1 MVALPATPV
10 AATLE
15 LNSWARSSD
24 RRAAGNQSRGYIN
37 LAPLSQCGQN
47 DATIGPPGVLRGGRA
62 YVCVFVDFGC
72 DYRRGRGRAHRSGPA
87 VEQERDYDASI
98 VTPGAVAIVGGLI
111 LIGLALAVRALGRI
125 EKALA
130 ARPLSHPVLQEETA
144 APAVEEP
151 AAAAAPPRPYPIPAQ
166 ASRRA
171 SAAAVAGCGYSP
183 GAARRRR
190 VGAAREKFPSL
201 VRLDNAP
208 VVDDAEVSLSP
219 KPSVRADEAAAEANN
234 AVAQQTN
241 GATPP
246 RIEPR
251 LEVQARPASRP
262 PQAKNWTAVWP
273 KKQRPGREA
282 PAPAAEKAVPQQP
295 PALPVEPMLTP
306 EPVQFQFREP
316 APEPRPAVPAPEART
331 PVSIL
336 KSGVVDGMAYT
347 LYSDGSIEAQLPQ
360 GTLRFGSIAEL
371 RNHIEQSA

>member
-1 MVALPATPV
+1 MYAFLLILGAVIA
-10 AATLE
+10 
-15 LNSWARSSD
+15 
-24 RRAAGNQSRGYIN
+24 AAGVV
-37 LAPLSQCGQN
+37 L
-47 DATIGPPGVLRGGRA
+47 IGPGLPLGG
-62 YVCVFVDFGC
+62 
-72 DYRRGRGRAHRSGPA
+72 
-87 VEQERDYDASI
+87 RDYDASI

-111 LIGLALAVRALGRI
+111 LIGLALAVRVLGRI

-130 ARPLSHPVLQEETA
+130 ARPLPHPVLQEEA
-144 APAVEEP
+144 APAAGEP
-151 AAAAAPPRPYPIPAQ
+151 AAAAPARIPFPPKPVAEPAPPPAP
-166 ASRRA
+166 
-171 SAAAVAGCGYSP
+171 AVATP
-183 GAARRRR
+183 RVLPEDAALERL
-190 VGAAREKFPSL
+190 REKFPTL
-201 VRLDNAP
+201 VRLENAP
-208 VVDDAEVSLSP
+208 VVEDAEVSLSP
-219 KPSVRADEAAAEANN
+219 KPSVRADEAVAEANN

-262 PQAKNWTAVWP
+262 APAKNFEAFWP

-282 PAPAAEKAVPQQP
+282 PAPAAQQP
-295 PALPVEPMLTP
+295 AQQAPSLPVEPVLTP

-316 APEPRPAVPAPEART
+316 APEPRPAVPAPEAPT
-331 PVSIL
+331 TVSIL